1 MGSEDTEPLAPADG
15 ARASLIPS
23 WRASPPPLVTR
34 LGWLGIASAGLDLA
48 SVYIKA
54 PAVRPGVTWGDLI
67 DIATPVI
74 LVSLYALVLRALRV
88 IPAKEAPRPARPS
101 GPGSRLLVTLGGFG
115 LVLGHGIHVAANS
128 IHDAITRAGT
138 PDPLGLVNWWD
149 EHLSHFTIH
158 GSKTAICVGLTALES
173 GSGAARGDPA
183 SKAAPGTSSGL
194 FAAGAAAYG
203 FITFAEGV
211 EGQTVP
217 LLLPFCVAYLAWSL
231 VKGRPFPPVRRFFT
245 LGALVSILLFAFWGI
260 GHHGFPEFSTVGLI
274 P

>member
-1 MGSEDTEPLAPADG
+1 MGREDPGPVIPPAG
-15 ARASLIPS
+15 RASPIPS
-23 WRASPPPLVTR
+23 WRSSPPPLPTR
-34 LGWLGIASAGLDLA
+34 LAWLGIASAALDLA

-54 PAVRPGVTWGDLI
+54 PAIRPGVTWGDLI
-67 DIATPVI
+67 DIATPVL
-74 LVSLYALVLRALRV
+74 LVFLYALVLRALRV
-88 IPAKEAPRPARPS
+88 IPPGDAPRPAHPA
-101 GPGSRLLVTLGGFG
+101 GPAPRLLVTLGGFG

-158 GSKTAICVGLTALES
+158 GSKAAICIGLTALE
-173 GSGAARGDPA
+173 GQGAAPKTTAGGA
-183 SKAAPGTSSGL
+183 TGL
-194 FAAGAAAYG
+194 FTAGVTAYG

-217 LLLPFCVAYLAWSL
+217 LVLPFCVAYLAWSL
-231 VKGRPFPPVRRFFT
+231 AKGRPFTPVRRFYT
-245 LGALVSILLFAFWGI
+245 LGAVVSILLFAIWGI
-260 GHHGFPEFSTVGLI
+260 WHHGFPEFSTVGLI

>member
-1 MGSEDTEPLAPADG
+1 MGHEDPGPV
-15 ARASLIPS
+15 IPS
-23 WRASPPPLVTR
+23 WRSSPPPLPTR
-34 LGWLGIASAGLDLA
+34 LAWLGIASAALDLG

-67 DIATPVI
+67 DIATPVL
-74 LVSLYALVLRALRV
+74 LVFFYALVLRALRV
-88 IPAKEAPRPARPS
+88 IPSGDAPRPARPAW
-101 GPGSRLLVTLGGFG
+101 RLLVTLGGFG

-158 GSKTAICVGLTALES
+158 GSKAAICIGLTALE
-173 GSGAARGDPA
+173 GRGASMTTAGGA
-183 SKAAPGTSSGL
+183 TGL
-194 FAAGAAAYG
+194 FTAGVTAYG

-217 LLLPFCVAYLAWSL
+217 LVLPFCVAYLAWSL
-231 VKGRPFPPVRRFFT
+231 AKGRPFPPVRRFYT
-245 LGALVSILLFAFWGI
+245 LGALVSILLFAVWGI
-260 GHHGFPEFSTVGLI
+260 WHRGFPEFSTVGLI